1 MPLDSA
7 QAKVIAAQPRITP
20 DERDRLVSLLAEG
33 KKPAELAVQ
42 FGKAVGTIYNFQT
55 RNKDE
60 INQLRRMRSVEFN
73 DVPTHR
79 KQARLDGLWDLYR
92 FALRQLR
99 LLQESAWVIDGDT
112 GETRE
117 VPVDGRKAKPYAD
130 MITKALRSTA
140 EELGQLPAR
149 LEGLDHRWTHQVLGL
164 MTGDGHNQGID
175 YSWVAERQRQW
186 VADEPK
192 REAER
197 LEAETL
203 KREREEFT
211 EQLRLCRFFEEWLVG
226 EEKRLAQGRAFGC
239 VA

>member
-1 MPLDSA
+1 
-7 QAKVIAAQPRITP
+7 
-20 DERDRLVSLLAEG
+20 
-33 KKPAELAVQ
+33 
-42 FGKAVGTIYNFQT
+42 
-55 RNKDE
+55 
-60 INQLRRMRSVEFN
+60 
-73 DVPTHR
+73 
-79 KQARLDGLWDLYR
+79 LWDLYR

-203 KREREEFT
+203 KREREEFA